1 MDAAKRKRLE
11 AHGWKVGSAD
21 EFLQLS
27 SQEQALVE
35 IKLVLSRELKE
46 RRKDSLM
53 SQLEL
58 AKLLRSRESRVVKM
72 EKGDPSIPIDMLI
85 KSLLAIGA
93 TKNDIGNMISSGTA
107 VIA

>member
-1 MDAAKRKRLE
+1 M
-11 AHGWKVGSAD
+11 
-21 EFLQLS
+21 
-27 SQEQALVE
+27 
-35 IKLVLSRELKE
+35 

-58 AKLLRSRESRVVKM
+58 AKLLRSRESRVAKM

-93 TKNDIGNMISSGTA
+93 TKSDIANMIA
-107 VIA
+107 RQ

>member
-11 AHGWKVGSAD
+11 AQGWKVGTAD

-27 SQEQALVE
+27 PQEQAMVE
-35 IKLVLSRELKE
+35 IKLVLSQELKE

-58 AKLLRSRESRVVKM
+58 AKLLRSRESRVAKM

-85 KSLLAIGA
+85 KSLLAMGA
-93 TKNDIGNMISSGTA
+93 TKNDIAKMIA
-107 VIA
+107 RQ